1 MTHGKYFSKEVG
13 TPWLQL
19 SILNMDVKWS
29 QCIHLIKSDK
39 KYIARNIHLL
49 GSTEVAISLVP
60 NINQSTPSSLD
71 LNSQSELTECSIT
84 IIGNFQLMK
93 DNSDVDMPYSEL
105 LHTICRHIPELTAP
119 FIRPVIWMYITLLSQ
134 YKLNFYAESSKI

>member
-1 MTHGKYFSKEVG
+1 MANISTRRLELPDSNFQFWTWTWNEANAYTSK
-13 TPWLQL
+13 WQK
-19 SILNMDVKWS
+19 I
-29 QCIHLIKSDK
+29 
-39 KYIARNIHLL
+39 YIARNIHLL
-49 GSTEVAISLVP
+49 GSTEVAISLVS

-71 LNSQSELTECSIT
+71 WVLNSQSELTECSIT

-119 FIRPVIWMYITLLSQ
+119 FIRPVIWMNITLLSQ
-134 YKLNFYAESSKI
+134 YKLDFYAESSKK